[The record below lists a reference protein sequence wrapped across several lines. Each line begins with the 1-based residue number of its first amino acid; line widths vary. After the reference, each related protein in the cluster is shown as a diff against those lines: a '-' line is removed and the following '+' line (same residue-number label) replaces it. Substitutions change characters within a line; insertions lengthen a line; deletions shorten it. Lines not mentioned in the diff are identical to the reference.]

1 VVYVCDAKPHHAAC
15 CACNA
20 EDGCGW
26 SEWDAYKV
34 EPGVGLNGVK
44 GADRGTISGLAGDL
58 NRIVAQYLG
67 RFCNY
72 CQQRGHEFDLE
83 ECGHK
88 ASRYLAAQHSEE
100 LDALEAQRRAWRHA
114 NDRGVNIFDDAG
126 IF

>member
-1 VVYVCDAKPHHAAC
+1 
-15 CACNA
+15 
-20 EDGCGW
+20 
-26 SEWDAYKV
+26 
-34 EPGVGLNGVK
+34 VK

-67 RFCNY
+67 RFCTSTHKRYINPGKLKDFCNY

-100 LDALEAQRRAWRHA
+100 LDAREAQRRAWRHA